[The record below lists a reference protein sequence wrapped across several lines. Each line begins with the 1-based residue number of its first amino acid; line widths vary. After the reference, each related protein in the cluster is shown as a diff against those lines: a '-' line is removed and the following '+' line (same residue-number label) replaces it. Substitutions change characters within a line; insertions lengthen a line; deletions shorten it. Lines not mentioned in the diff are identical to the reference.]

1 MQLSL
6 AIVDFHLF
14 YEGRVDVQNINPSN
28 KKSVFNLRVSV
39 TQMIVEA
46 HGLLFY
52 ITCVAYIIKRFLS
65 KT

>member
-14 YEGRVDVQNINPSN
+14 YEGRVDVQIWTPLTRSQY
-28 KKSVFNLRVSV
+28 LRVSV
-39 TQMIVEA
+39 TQVTLEA

-52 ITCVAYIIKRFLS
+52 LTCVAYIIKNFVS